1 MKTTDREQLKNV
13 ILLCL
18 KRGRMTTED
27 RQKISRFIPV
37 RSYSYTILSL
47 MNGGIDAEKIV
58 EDFEKLTNDEQ
69 KKFLNVCT
77 PQPEDDT
84 PPRKLTRDDKIL
96 FLNIIQN
103 GMTTRNAERL
113 ADMGVNP
120 PNEIFVDGDGKFFVG
135 TIRQIYGLIFGNDY

>member
-69 KKFLNVCT
+69 KKILNVCT

-84 PPRKLTRDDKIL
+84 PPRKLTRDERRTFGRYGSKSTKRNFCRWGREIL
-96 FLNIIQN
+96 CRDYSANL
-103 GMTTRNAERL
+103 R
-113 ADMGVNP
+113 VNFW
-120 PNEIFVDGDGKFFVG
+120 E
-135 TIRQIYGLIFGNDY
+135 

>member
-1 MKTTDREQLKNV
+1 
-13 ILLCL
+13 
-18 KRGRMTTED
+18 
-27 RQKISRFIPV
+27 
-37 RSYSYTILSL
+37 

-58 EDFEKLTNDEQ
+58 EDFEMLTDDEQ

-77 PQPEDDT
+77 PDPEDDT